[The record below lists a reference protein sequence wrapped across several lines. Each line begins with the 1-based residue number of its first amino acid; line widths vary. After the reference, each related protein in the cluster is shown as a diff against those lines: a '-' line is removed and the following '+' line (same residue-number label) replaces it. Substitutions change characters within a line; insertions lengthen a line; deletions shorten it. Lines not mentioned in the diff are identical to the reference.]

1 MSTDVDEHLDPPT
14 LIDVSYLRG
23 MAVRNVDVF
32 IKLALLHAE
41 NCEEHIAHMA
51 RLLAAKG
58 IHCVCTDSVANPQC
72 LIHVHE
78 NFPDDDLEPH

>member
-51 RLLAAKG
+51 RFHLFFRFF
-58 IHCVCTDSVANPQC
+58 VAFTGDP
-72 LIHVHE
+72 IT
-78 NFPDDDLEPH
+78 